1 MSSRVASKTT
11 VVPPVISTLGTPQLM
26 FLRKADRT
34 TDPSLMRKMPPLNT
48 CQRVRSELYKMQESA
63 SDEVQQQCKPVV
75 RWQNFGTFSRDDIA
89 YFIQQ
94 YQLKATKKDVQ
105 DEEAWFDQL
114 LTLYS
119 SKASRSFVSN
129 VRSFMEHIWMSSPDS
144 TVLSSGI
151 TAEQLSKLCCD

>member
-1 MSSRVASKTT
+1 
-11 VVPPVISTLGTPQLM
+11 
-26 FLRKADRT
+26 
-34 TDPSLMRKMPPLNT
+34 
-48 CQRVRSELYKMQESA
+48 MQESA